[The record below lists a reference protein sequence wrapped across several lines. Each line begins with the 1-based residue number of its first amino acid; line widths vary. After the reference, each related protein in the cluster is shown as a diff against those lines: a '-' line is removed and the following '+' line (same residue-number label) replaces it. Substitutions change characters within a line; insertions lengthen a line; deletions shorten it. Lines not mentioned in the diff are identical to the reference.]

1 MEVTVIQK
9 KIYEIR
15 GHKVMLDFDLA
26 ALYGVETRVLKQA
39 VRRNITRFPPDFMF
53 ELTRAEYN
61 FLRSQIVTLKAPGTG
76 THSKYTPFAFTE
88 QGVSMLSSVLNSKKA
103 IEVNIS
109 IIRAFVV
116 MRQFALHYKE
126 LADKIAELEHK
137 YNKNFA
143 DVYEALNLL
152 LQDKSVQEDFS
163 KRKRIGYK

>member
-1 MEVTVIQK
+1 
-9 KIYEIR
+9 
-15 GHKVMLDFDLA
+15 MLDLDLA
-26 ALYGVETRVLKQA
+26 ELYGVETKRLKEA
-39 VRRNITRFPPDFMF
+39 VRRNITRFPSDFMF
-53 ELTRAEYN
+53 ELTREEYN
-61 FLRSQIVTLKAPGTG
+61 SLRSQFASSSWGGLR
-76 THSKYTPFAFTE
+76 YMPFAFTE

-116 MRQFALHYKE
+116 MRQFAVHYKE

-152 LQDKSVQEDFS
+152 LQDKATQENFS
-163 KRKRIGYK
+163 KRKRIGFKMPKK